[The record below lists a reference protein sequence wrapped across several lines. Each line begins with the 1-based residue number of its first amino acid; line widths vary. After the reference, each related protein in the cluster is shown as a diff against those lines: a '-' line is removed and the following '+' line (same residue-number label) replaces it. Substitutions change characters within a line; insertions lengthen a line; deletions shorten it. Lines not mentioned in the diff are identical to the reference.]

1 MDIGYSSQDA
11 ENAENAAA
19 PEDTASG
26 VSGAEQAGGEPA
38 EAKKFD
44 LKKFLR
50 LGAAISCLCLAG
62 ITLLFLFFTG
72 VSAATSG
79 SASDL
84 VDLSQMNDV
93 NYFYYFGKAYSETS
107 EALSQMP
114 EADPFY
120 LNTAYVIPFLGTLVS
135 AGFIIAVV
143 TLVVLTVIRGIKC
156 LMGKS
161 ERTGAGTAITAFFV
175 YVAGVLALFA
185 LNSFKMEVSAS
196 QIFFTLT
203 IKAKAV
209 LNAPTVA
216 GITLGAIA
224 AASCLA
230 FKIIALGKNTLN
242 AQYIVSS
249 AISLVKII
257 LLLVVAGLIAAA
269 GIKMD
274 FSGGVANMGLSK
286 LITGTGTVQLSDM
299 IRELKSDMGDALPL
313 GGKIVTAY
321 YLSLFSYFV
330 TVATLLIAALTVG
343 RAIKNLWSEDKRSC
357 LKPCVVLAAF
367 AAVNLILAIISA
379 SFTAS
384 AITDAYKDAGMEI
397 EIKTAYGPYIAGFI
411 LSAVALG
418 AAIAEKLIAPKAAKE
433 EQ

>member
-19 PEDTASG
+19 PVDTAESG
-26 VSGAEQAGGEPA
+26 EQSGGEPA

-185 LNSFKMEVSAS
+185 LNSFKMEVST
-196 QIFFTLT
+196 QMIFTLT

-230 FKIIALGKNTLN
+230 FKIIDLGKKTLN
-242 AQYIVSS
+242 VQYIVSS

-384 AITDAYKDAGMEI
+384 AITDAYKDAGMAM
-397 EIKTAYGPYIAGFI
+397 EIKTAYGTYIAGFI

>member
-19 PEDTASG
+19 PEDTPE
-26 VSGAEQAGGEPA
+26 SGAQAGGEPA

-72 VSAATSG
+72 VSVATSG

-84 VDLSQMNDV
+84 ADLSQMNDV

-156 LMGKS
+156 LTGKS

-185 LNSFKMEVSAS
+185 LNSFKMEVST
-196 QIFFTLT
+196 QMIFTLT

-274 FSGGVANMGLSK
+274 FSDGVADMGLSK
-286 LITGTGTVQLSDM
+286 MITGTGTVQLSDM
-299 IRELKSDMGDALPL
+299 IRELKADMGDSLPL

-367 AAVNLILAIISA
+367 AAVNLIIAIISA
-379 SFTAS
+379 SFTTS
-384 AITDAYKDAGMEI
+384 AITDAYKDAGLTMEI
-397 EIKTAYGPYIAGFI
+397 KKSYGPYIAGFI
-411 LSAVALG
+411 LSAVALC
-418 AAIAEKLIAPKAAKE
+418 AAIAEKFIAPKAAKE